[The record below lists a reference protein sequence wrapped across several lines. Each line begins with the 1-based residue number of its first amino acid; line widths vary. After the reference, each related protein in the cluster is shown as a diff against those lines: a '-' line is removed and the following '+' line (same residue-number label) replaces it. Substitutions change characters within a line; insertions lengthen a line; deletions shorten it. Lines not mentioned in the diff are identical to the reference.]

1 MAAGL
6 LVTKQVMPDVPNAL
20 ALLLLVGV
28 GAVIYLAASI
38 VLKTIPEGILR
49 SRS

>member
-6 LVTKQVMPDVPNAL
+6 IGARQVMPTLPDAL
-20 ALLLLVGV
+20 ALVLLVGV
-28 GAVIYLAASI
+28 GGVIYLAASM

-49 SRS
+49 SRA